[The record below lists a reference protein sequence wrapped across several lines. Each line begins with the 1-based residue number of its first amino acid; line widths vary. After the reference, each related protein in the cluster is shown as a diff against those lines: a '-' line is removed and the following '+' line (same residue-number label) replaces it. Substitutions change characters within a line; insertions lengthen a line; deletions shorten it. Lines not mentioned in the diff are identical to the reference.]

1 MSRVTALSA
10 SLRAE
15 LATLTPPA
23 RGLLLGFALLVLE
36 TFLVPFDTAT
46 AGVIILV
53 GGVAVAAEGRDW
65 WPDAGL
71 LLAVAGATLLGS
83 NVLGSLLGPY

>member
-15 LATLTPPA
+15 LATVTPPA
-23 RGLLLGFALLVLE
+23 RGLLLGLALLVLE

-46 AGVIILV
+46 TGVVILV
-53 GGVAVAAEGRDW
+53 VGVAIAAEGRDW

-83 NVLGSLLGPY
+83 NVLGTLPPY